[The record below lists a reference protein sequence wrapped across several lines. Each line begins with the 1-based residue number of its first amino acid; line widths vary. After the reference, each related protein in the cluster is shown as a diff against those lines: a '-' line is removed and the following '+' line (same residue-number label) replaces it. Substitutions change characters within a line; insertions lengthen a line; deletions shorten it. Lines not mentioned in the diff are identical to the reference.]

1 MQVNIRIRFNS
12 GSYKDPKRKQ
22 FLFSLKNI
30 CHASP
35 IKMNK
40 KCEQVFVKEKVSL
53 LLDETKNHLESLE
66 YVDLFYD
73 LTLIQQN

>member
-1 MQVNIRIRFNS
+1 
-12 GSYKDPKRKQ
+12 
-22 FLFSLKNI
+22 
-30 CHASP
+30 
-35 IKMNK
+35 MNK